1 MTMYFSN
8 TGTILEV
15 PYEKGMRDEVSIPYN
30 PLATVSLSAEEV
42 SCRQRR
48 KKDDLEPVS

>member
-1 MTMYFSN
+1 MLAVKNAIIKNILPYFSN

-15 PYEKGMRDEVSIPYN
+15 PYEKGMKDEVSIPYN

-42 SCRQRR
+42 SR
-48 KKDDLEPVS
+48 